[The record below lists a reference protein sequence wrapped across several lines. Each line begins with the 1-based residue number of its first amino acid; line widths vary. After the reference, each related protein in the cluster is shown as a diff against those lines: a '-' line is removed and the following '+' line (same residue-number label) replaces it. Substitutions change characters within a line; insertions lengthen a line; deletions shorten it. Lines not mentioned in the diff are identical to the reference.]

1 MSIKAGVGVAD
12 TFCCGSA
19 PRGSSVP
26 GEHQVARGG
35 GTLNLEEGLLR
46 GAEVLV
52 VDDEPA
58 NVALIET
65 ILERN
70 GFTQVRSVTDPRQF
84 RQVFVEQQP
93 DIVLLDLH
101 MPHVDGIALLA
112 MIRELRREGEFLPA
126 LVLSADATPKARH
139 DALGAGATDFLT
151 KPLDTTEVGLRV
163 LNYLEARRLHL
174 RLAQQTDELD
184 KLVKSRTQA
193 LERAQSE
200 TLQRLYLVS
209 EFKDDETHEHTNR
222 VGVSAGKLAAR
233 AGETPERVQLI
244 ESAAPLH
251 DLGKVGVPDQVLL
264 KPGKLTPEE
273 FEIVREHPG
282 IGARLIGETD
292 SEILRMA
299 KVIAESHHERWNGG
313 GYPNGLRGN
322 AIPIEGRIVTIC
334 DVFDA
339 LTHERPYK
347 PAWTVDQATEE
358 LISQRGM
365 FFDAELI
372 DLFIEHVVPELPWL
386 AGIDGGQEHRA

>member
-1 MSIKAGVGVAD
+1 V
-12 TFCCGSA
+12 
-19 PRGSSVP
+19 
-26 GEHQVARGG
+26 
-35 GTLNLEEGLLR
+35 NLEEGLLR

-52 VDDEPA
+52 IDDEPA
-58 NVALIET
+58 NVALIES

-70 GFTQVRSVTDPRQF
+70 GFTRVRALTDPRLFKQTF
-84 RQVFVEQQP
+84 LDQQP

-101 MPHVDGIALLA
+101 MPYVDGLALLT
-112 MIRELRREGEFLPA
+112 MIKELRPEGEFLPA
-126 LVLSADATPKARH
+126 LVLSADVTPKARH

-174 RLAQQTDELD
+174 KLAENTRDLNEL
-184 KLVKSRTQA
+184 VAARTSA
-193 LERAQSE
+193 LQKAQSE

-209 EFKDDETHEHTNR
+209 EYRDDETHEHTNR
-222 VGVSAGKLAAR
+222 VGTSAGKLALATGAAR
-233 AGETPERVQLI
+233 EWSELV
-244 ESAAPLH
+244 EHAAPLH
-251 DLGKVGVPDQVLL
+251 DLGKVGIPDHVLL

-292 SEILRMA
+292 SEVLRVA

-313 GYPNGLRGN
+313 GYPNGLRGT
-322 AIPIEGRIVTIC
+322 AIPIEGRIVTVC

-347 PAWTVDQATEE
+347 PAWTVDQAIEE
-358 LISQRGM
+358 LLIQRDK
-365 FFDAELI
+365 FFDKELV
-372 DLFIEHVVPELPWL
+372 DLFIDQVIPKLPWVV
-386 AGIDGGQEHRA
+386 GEQIGQEHNT

>member
-1 MSIKAGVGVAD
+1 V
-12 TFCCGSA
+12 
-19 PRGSSVP
+19 
-26 GEHQVARGG
+26 
-35 GTLNLEEGLLR
+35 NLEEGLLR

-58 NVALIET
+58 NVALIES

-70 GFTQVRSVTDPRQF
+70 GFSRVRSVTDPRQF
-84 RQVFVEQQP
+84 RQVFLDQQP
-93 DIVLLDLH
+93 DIILLDLH
-101 MPHVDGIALLA
+101 MPHVDGIELLS

-174 RLAQQTDELD
+174 RLAQHTRELNQ
-184 KLVKSRTQA
+184 LVASRTTA

-209 EFKDDETHEHTNR
+209 EFRDDETHEHTNR
-222 VGVSAGKLAAR
+222 VGHSSGRLALLSGQTA
-233 AGETPERVQLI
+233 ERSELI
-244 ESAAPLH
+244 ENAAPLH
-251 DLGKVGVPDQVLL
+251 DIGKVGIPDYVLL

-292 SEILRMA
+292 SEVLRLA

-313 GYPNGLRGN
+313 GYPNGLRGE
-322 AIPIEGRIVTIC
+322 AIPIEGRIVTVC

-347 PAWTVDQATEE
+347 TAWTVEQAIEE
-358 LISQRGM
+358 LLLQRNK
-365 FFDAELI
+365 FFDAQLVELFVEQVI
-372 DLFIEHVVPELPWL
+372 PKLPWV
-386 AGIDGGQEHRA
+386 ASEVDRHEHTA

>member
-1 MSIKAGVGVAD
+1 M
-12 TFCCGSA
+12 
-19 PRGSSVP
+19 
-26 GEHQVARGG
+26 
-35 GTLNLEEGLLR
+35 NLEEGLLR

-52 VDDEPA
+52 IDDEPA
-58 NVALIET
+58 NVALIQS

-70 GFTQVRSVTDPRQF
+70 GFTRIRTLTDPRLF
-84 RQVFVEQQP
+84 REVFLEQHP

-101 MPHVDGIALLA
+101 MPHVDGIGLLA

-126 LVLSADATPKARH
+126 LVLSADATPRARH

-151 KPLDTTEVGLRV
+151 KPLDMTEVGLRV

-174 RLAQQTDELD
+174 RLAEHTKDLNN
-184 KLVKSRTQA
+184 LVASRTTA
-193 LERAQSE
+193 LERAQTE

-209 EFKDDETHEHTNR
+209 EFRDDETHEHTNR
-222 VGVSAGKLAAR
+222 VGFASGRLAIA
-233 AGETPERVQLI
+233 AGEPLDRAALI
-244 ESAAPLH
+244 EHAAPLH
-251 DLGKVGVPDQVLL
+251 DLGKVGIPDHVLL

-282 IGARLIGETD
+282 IGARLIGDTD
-292 SEILRMA
+292 SEVLRVA

-322 AIPIEGRIVTIC
+322 AIPIEGRIVTVC

-347 PAWTVDQATEE
+347 PAWTIDQAIEE
-358 LISQRGM
+358 LQIQRGK
-365 FFDAELI
+365 FFDSNLVG
-372 DLFIEHVVPELPWL
+372 LFIDQVVPKLPWV
-386 AGIDGGQEHRA
+386 AGEVEKQEHTA

>member
-1 MSIKAGVGVAD
+1 
-12 TFCCGSA
+12 
-19 PRGSSVP
+19 
-26 GEHQVARGG
+26 
-35 GTLNLEEGLLR
+35 LNLEEGLLR

-84 RQVFVEQQP
+84 RQVFLEQQP

-126 LVLSADATPKARH
+126 LVLSADATPKARN

-193 LERAQSE
+193 LERAQSD

-209 EFKDDETHEHTNR
+209 EYRDDETHEHTNR
-222 VGVSAGKLAAR
+222 VGVSAGMLAVL
-233 AGETPERVQLI
+233 AGESPERVHLI
-244 ESAAPLH
+244 EQAAPLH

-264 KPGKLTPEE
+264 KPGRLTPEE

-322 AIPIEGRIVTIC
+322 AIPIEGRIVTVC

-339 LTHERPYK
+339 LTHVRPYK
-347 PAWTVDQATEE
+347 PAWTVDQATDE
-358 LISQRGM
+358 LDSQRDK
-365 FFDAELI
+365 FFDARLV
-372 DLFIEHVVPELPWL
+372 DLFIGQVVPELPWL
-386 AGIDGGQEHRA
+386 TGKDGRQEQKA

>member
-1 MSIKAGVGVAD
+1 
-12 TFCCGSA
+12 
-19 PRGSSVP
+19 
-26 GEHQVARGG
+26 
-35 GTLNLEEGLLR
+35 LNLEEGLLR

-84 RQVFVEQQP
+84 REVFVEQQP

-233 AGETPERVQLI
+233 AGETPERVRLI

-299 KVIAESHHERWNGG
+299 KVISESHHERWNGG

-386 AGIDGGQEHRA
+386 AGIDGGQEQEA

>member
-1 MSIKAGVGVAD
+1 V
-12 TFCCGSA
+12 
-19 PRGSSVP
+19 
-26 GEHQVARGG
+26 
-35 GTLNLEEGLLR
+35 NLEEGLLR

-84 RQVFVEQQP
+84 REIFIEQQP

-126 LVLSADATPKARH
+126 LVLSADATPRARH
-139 DALGAGATDFLT
+139 DALAAGATDFLT

-163 LNYLEARRLHL
+163 LNYLEARRLQL
-174 RLAQQTDELD
+174 RLAQHTEELD
-184 KLVKSRTQA
+184 KLVESRTQA

-209 EFKDDETHEHTNR
+209 EFRDDMTHDHTNR
-222 VGVSAGKLAAR
+222 VGVSSGKLALA
-233 AGETPERVQLI
+233 AGESPEQAQLI
-244 ESAAPLH
+244 EMAAPLH
-251 DLGKVGVPDQVLL
+251 DLGKVGVPDHVLL
-264 KPGKLTPEE
+264 KPGRLTPEE
-273 FEIVREHPG
+273 FEIVRGHPG

-292 SEILRMA
+292 SDILRVA

-313 GYPNGLRGN
+313 GYPNGLSGT
-322 AIPIEGRIVTIC
+322 AIPIEGRIVTVC

-339 LTHERPYK
+339 LTHVRPYK

-358 LISQRGM
+358 IISQRGI
-365 FFDAELI
+365 FFDPRLV
-372 DLFIEHVVPELPWL
+372 DLFVEGVLPELPWV
-386 AGIDGGQEHRA
+386 AGLDGEQEQNA

>member
-1 MSIKAGVGVAD
+1 
-12 TFCCGSA
+12 
-19 PRGSSVP
+19 
-26 GEHQVARGG
+26 
-35 GTLNLEEGLLR
+35 LNLEEGLLR

>member
-1 MSIKAGVGVAD
+1 M
-12 TFCCGSA
+12 
-19 PRGSSVP
+19 
-26 GEHQVARGG
+26 
-35 GTLNLEEGLLR
+35 NLEEGLLR

-174 RLAQQTDELD
+174 RLAQHTEELD
-184 KLVKSRTQA
+184 KLVKSRTLA

-200 TLQRLYLVS
+200 TLQRLYLIS
-209 EFKDDETHEHTNR
+209 EYRDDETHEHTNR
-222 VGVSAGKLAAR
+222 VGVSAGRLAVL
-233 AGETPERVQLI
+233 AGESPERAQLI
-244 ESAAPLH
+244 EHAAPLH
-251 DLGKVGVPDQVLL
+251 DLGKIGVPDEVLL
-264 KPGKLTPEE
+264 KPGRLTPEE
-273 FEIVREHPG
+273 FEIVREHCG

-292 SEILRMA
+292 SEILRVA

-313 GYPNGLRGN
+313 GYPNGLGGN
-322 AIPIEGRIVTIC
+322 AIPIEGRIVTVC

-339 LTHERPYK
+339 LTHVRPFK

-358 LISQRGM
+358 LLLQRGK
-365 FFDAELI
+365 FFDARLV
-372 DLFIEHVVPELPWL
+372 DLFVEHVVPGLPWVD
-386 AGIDGGQEHRA
+386 AIDGKRGHTA

>member
-1 MSIKAGVGVAD
+1 
-12 TFCCGSA
+12 
-19 PRGSSVP
+19 
-26 GEHQVARGG
+26 
-35 GTLNLEEGLLR
+35 LNLEEGLLR

-209 EFKDDETHEHTNR
+209 EFRDDETHEHTNR
-222 VGVSAGKLAAR
+222 VGVSAGKLAAL
-233 AGETPERVQLI
+233 AGETPERVRLI

-372 DLFIEHVVPELPWL
+372 DLFIEHVVPELPWV
-386 AGIDGGQEHRA
+386 AGIDGGEEHRA